1 VEPQVLRSRTIRE
14 CILKLL
20 LRMFQ
25 AAPELAVAADHVY
38 EGFST
43 SRLQYTRDDIDP
55 ELMDLIESG
64 LVEAIDLPGPGAPGL
79 PAKGYRITSA
89 GRDFV
94 RARFPWGKI
103 DEFSGDQP
111 A

>member
-1 VEPQVLRSRTIRE
+1 MEPQILRSRTIRE

-25 AAPELAVAADHVY
+25 AALELAVAADHVY
-38 EGFST
+38 EGFSS

-55 ELMDLIESG
+55 ELIDLIESG
-64 LVEAIDLPGPGAPGL
+64 LVEAIDLPATGTM

-94 RARFPWGKI
+94 RARFPWGRV
-103 DEFSGDQP
+103 DEYSGNQRP
-111 A
+111 